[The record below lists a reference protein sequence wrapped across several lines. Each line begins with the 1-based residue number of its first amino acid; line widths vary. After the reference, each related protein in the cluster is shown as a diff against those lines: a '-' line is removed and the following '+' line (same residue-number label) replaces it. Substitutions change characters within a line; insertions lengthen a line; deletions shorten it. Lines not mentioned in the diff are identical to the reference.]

1 MKIEKY
7 AAIDIGSNAI
17 RILIANVIINNS
29 VNVVF
34 FKNSLVRVPIRL
46 GEDTF
51 TSGNISN
58 LNIKRM
64 LKAIKSFKLLINIH
78 EVIGYSVYATSALR
92 EAKNKSYVIKL
103 IKEKT
108 GVEIE
113 IIDGEKEAKLISSSN
128 LFKEIYKN
136 SNVLYVDVGGG
147 STEFSIMQ
155 NGKRVIEKS
164 FRIGT
169 VRLLKGM
176 VSDLLWIE
184 LKNWLVK
191 NTKTFEKLTILGTGG
206 SIGKIQKLTQEN
218 DNKPIDLKAL
228 QLLYQKV
235 SLMTHSERI
244 IKYQLNPDRADVILP
259 ALNIYI
265 KTMEWSKI
273 SEIVVPK
280 IGLSDGMI
288 EEIYRSKNNLNF

>member
-169 VRLLKGM
+169 VRLLKGV
-176 VSDLLWIE
+176 VSDLLWME

>member
-29 VNVVF
+29 VNVVS

-103 IKEKT
+103 IKKKT
-108 GVEIE
+108 GVQIK

-147 STEFSIMQ
+147 STEFSILQ